1 MHGGKEKGNG
11 DRQTTGLQEGMSEQG
26 LWNGWEMLVPLVAR
40 TAAHMDSRTTYL
52 Q

>member
-1 MHGGKEKGNG
+1 MCMVAKRRNG

-26 LWNGWEMLVPLVAR
+26 LWNGWEMPVPLVAR
-40 TAAHMDSRTTYL
+40 TAAHMDSRTAYL